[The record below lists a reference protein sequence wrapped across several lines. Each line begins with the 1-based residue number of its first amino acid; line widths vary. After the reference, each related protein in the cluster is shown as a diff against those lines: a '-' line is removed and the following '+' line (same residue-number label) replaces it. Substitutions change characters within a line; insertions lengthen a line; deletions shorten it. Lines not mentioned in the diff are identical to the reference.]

1 MLTIRTY
8 QSSDKNLWN
17 DFIKNSGN
25 ATFLFNRNFMEYHAD
40 RFQDYSLL
48 IFKDEELKAVLPAN
62 IEENIL
68 HSHQGLTYGG
78 LVLEKTATFEETA
91 KIFKETLRFLEKE
104 NIEKLQLKLLPEFYH
119 ILPSNELDQLLF
131 LLDSKLIRSDVSST
145 IFYEEKLEITSSN
158 RLRGIKRGIKNDL
171 KVKEE
176 TDFSGFWKAVLEP
189 NLMEVHNKKPVHSV
203 EEIELLKSRFPEN
216 IRQFNVYL
224 KDEILAGVTIFETE
238 TVAHAQ
244 YISAN
249 EAGRKQGAL
258 DFLFD
263 YLINYFDYKRYFD
276 FGISTENQGKTI
288 NKGLIN
294 WKESF
299 GGRSYVHR
307 FYEVETKNHDLLNS
321 IYL

>member
-8 QSSDKNLWN
+8 QSSDKNLW
-17 DFIKNSGN
+17 DEFVKNSKN
-25 ATFLFNRNFMEYHAD
+25 ATFLFYRDFMEYHSD
-40 RFQDYSLL
+40 RFEDYSLL
-48 IFKDEELKAVLPAN
+48 IFKDENLIAVLPAN
-62 IEENIL
+62 IKENIL
-68 HSHQGLTYGG
+68 YSHQGLTYGG
-78 LVLEKTATFEETA
+78 LVLEKTATFEEA
-91 KIFKETLRFLEKE
+91 AQIFKEILRFLNNG
-104 NIEKLQLKLLPEFYH
+104 NIQKLLLKLLPEFYH
-119 ILPSNELDQLLF
+119 LLPSNEMDQLLF
-131 LLDSKLIRSDVSST
+131 LLDSKLIRSDVTGT

-176 TDFSGFWKAVLEP
+176 TDFSGFWKEVLEP
-189 NLMEVHNKKPVHSV
+189 NLMEVHNKKPVHSI

-249 EAGRKQGAL
+249 EAGRKLGAL

-263 YLINYFDYKRYFD
+263 YLIKYFDYKRYFD
-276 FGISTENQGKTI
+276 FGISTENQGKSI
-288 NKGLIN
+288 NKGLLN

-307 FYEVETKNHDLLNS
+307 FYEVETKNYHLLKN